1 MSGGYLEVAMEKDS
15 GRERWEA
22 QLVESV
28 TQRVYEAL
36 GITMDQDIGREHR
49 ERAVRPANGTLAL
62 EGLRVTDEA
71 REDQERYIRG
81 ELTIEEILERTTQ
94 RHKKN

>member
-1 MSGGYLEVAMEKDS
+1 MSGEQLEAVMEK
-15 GRERWEA
+15 
-22 QLVESV
+22 
-28 TQRVYEAL
+28 
-36 GITMDQDIGREHR
+36 DIGREHR
-49 ERAVRPANGTLAL
+49 ERAVRHANGTLAL